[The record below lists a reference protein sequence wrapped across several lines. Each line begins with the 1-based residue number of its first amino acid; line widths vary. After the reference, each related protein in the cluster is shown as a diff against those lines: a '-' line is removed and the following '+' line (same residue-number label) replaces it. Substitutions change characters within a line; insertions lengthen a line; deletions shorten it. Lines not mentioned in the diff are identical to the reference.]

1 MTKAQKSPFDFP
13 KRRFGKIKCRFGK
26 INRRFLQIKR
36 RFFGKNRRFFL
47 SVWRYQSVGCENM
60 RKKRR
65 FFKKNRRFFFGKSS
79 CFFGFFKLG
88 CSRKRIY
95 FFPGYFPPQRKRSD
109 QYFSSKR
116 LIVTPFEVDACMNV
130 SLSIKIPTWLV
141 LPPGTLLKKTKSP
154 SLIV

>member
-1 MTKAQKSPFDFP
+1 MPIWQNETAIFTNKTPFFW
-13 KRRFGKIKCRFGK
+13 KK
-26 INRRFLQIKR
+26 LA
-36 RFFGKNRRFFL
+36 FFSERLALSISGLREYAKKNGVF
-47 SVWRYQSVGCENM
+47 S
-60 RKKRR
+60 
-65 FFKKNRRFFFGKSS
+65 KKNRRFFSENLCVFW
-79 CFFGFFKLG
+79 GFFKLG

>member
-1 MTKAQKSPFDFP
+1 MPFWQNKTAIFTNKTP
-13 KRRFGKIKCRFGK
+13 
-26 INRRFLQIKR
+26 
-36 RFFGKNRRFFL
+36 FFWKKLAFFSERLAL
-47 SVWRYQSVGCENM
+47 SISGLREYA
-60 RKKRR
+60 
-65 FFKKNRRFFFGKSS
+65 KKNGVFSKKIAVFFFGKSS
-79 CFFGFFKLG
+79 CFLGFFKLG

>member
-1 MTKAQKSPFDFP
+1 MPFWQNKTAIFTNKTP
-13 KRRFGKIKCRFGK
+13 
-26 INRRFLQIKR
+26 
-36 RFFGKNRRFFL
+36 FFWKKLAFFSERLAL
-47 SVWRYQSVGCENM
+47 SISGLRECA
-60 RKKRR
+60 
-65 FFKKNRRFFFGKSS
+65 KKNGVFSKKIAVFFSENLRVFL
-79 CFFGFFKLG
+79 GFFKLG

>member
-1 MTKAQKSPFDFP
+1 MSFWQNKTAIFTNKTPFFW
-13 KRRFGKIKCRFGK
+13 KK
-26 INRRFLQIKR
+26 LA
-36 RFFGKNRRFFL
+36 FFSERLAL
-47 SVWRYQSVGCENM
+47 SISGLREYA
-60 RKKRR
+60 
-65 FFKKNRRFFFGKSS
+65 KKNGVFSKKIAVFFRKIFV
-79 CFFGFFKLG
+79 FFSGFFKLG

>member
-1 MTKAQKSPFDFP
+1 MSFWQNKTAIFTNKTPFFW
-13 KRRFGKIKCRFGK
+13 KK
-26 INRRFLQIKR
+26 LA
-36 RFFGKNRRFFL
+36 FFSERLAL
-47 SVWRYQSVGCENM
+47 SISGLREYA
-60 RKKRR
+60 
-65 FFKKNRRFFFGKSS
+65 KKNGVFSKKIAVFFRKIFV
-79 CFFGFFKLG
+79 FFGFFKLG

>member
-1 MTKAQKSPFDFP
+1 MPIWQNETPFWQNKSAIFTNKTPFFW
-13 KRRFGKIKCRFGK
+13 KK
-26 INRRFLQIKR
+26 LA
-36 RFFGKNRRFFL
+36 FFSERLAL
-47 SVWRYQSVGCENM
+47 SISGLRECA
-60 RKKRR
+60 
-65 FFKKNRRFFFGKSS
+65 KKNGVFSKKIAVFFRKIFV
-79 CFFGFFKLG
+79 FFGFFKLG

-95 FFPGYFPPQRKRSD
+95 SFPGYFPPQRKRSD

>member
-1 MTKAQKSPFDFP
+1 MQTPQTKSPFWQNKSAIFTNKSP
-13 KRRFGKIKCRFGK
+13 
-26 INRRFLQIKR
+26 
-36 RFFGKNRRFFL
+36 FFWKKLAFFSERLAL
-47 SVWRYQSVGCENM
+47 SISGLRECA
-60 RKKRR
+60 
-65 FFKKNRRFFFGKSS
+65 KKNGVFSKKIAVFFRKIFV
-79 CFFGFFKLG
+79 FFGFFKLG

-130 SLSIKIPTWLV
+130 SWSIKIPTWLV

>member
-1 MTKAQKSPFDFP
+1 MPFWQNKTAIFTNKTP
-13 KRRFGKIKCRFGK
+13 
-26 INRRFLQIKR
+26 
-36 RFFGKNRRFFL
+36 FFWKKLAFFSERLAL
-47 SVWRYQSVGCENM
+47 SISGLRECA
-60 RKKRR
+60 
-65 FFKKNRRFFFGKSS
+65 KKNGVFSKKIAVFFRKIFV
-79 CFFGFFKLG
+79 FFGFFKLG

>member
-1 MTKAQKSPFDFP
+1 MPIWQNKSAIFTNKTPFFWKKLAFFSERLTLSISGLREYAKKTAFFQKKSP
-13 KRRFGKIKCRFGK
+13 
-26 INRRFLQIKR
+26 
-36 RFFGKNRRFFL
+36 
-47 SVWRYQSVGCENM
+47 
-60 RKKRR
+60 
-65 FFKKNRRFFFGKSS
+65 FFFGKSS
-79 CFFGFFKLG
+79 CFFGVFKLG
-88 CSRKRIY
+88 CSRKGIY

>member
-1 MTKAQKSPFDFP
+1 MPFWQNKTAIFTNKTPFFWKKSA
-13 KRRFGKIKCRFGK
+13 
-26 INRRFLQIKR
+26 
-36 RFFGKNRRFFL
+36 FFSERLAL
-47 SVWRYQSVGCENM
+47 SISGLREYA
-60 RKKRR
+60 
-65 FFKKNRRFFFGKSS
+65 KKNGVFSKKIAVFFRKIFV
-79 CFFGFFKLG
+79 FFWGFSNLAVSERG
-88 CSRKRIY
+88 VY

>member
-1 MTKAQKSPFDFP
+1 MPFWQNKSAIFTNKTPFFWKKMAFFSERLALSISGLRECAKKNGVFSKKSP
-13 KRRFGKIKCRFGK
+13 
-26 INRRFLQIKR
+26 
-36 RFFGKNRRFFL
+36 
-47 SVWRYQSVGCENM
+47 
-60 RKKRR
+60 
-65 FFKKNRRFFFGKSS
+65 FFFGKSS
-79 CFFGFFKLG
+79 CFFGVFKLG

>member
-1 MTKAQKSPFDFP
+1 MPIWQNKTAIFTNKTPFFWKKLAFFSERLALSISVLRECAKKNGVFSKKSPFFSENL
-13 KRRFGKIKCRFGK
+13 CV
-26 INRRFLQIKR
+26 
-36 RFFGKNRRFFL
+36 FFG
-47 SVWRYQSVGCENM
+47 G
-60 RKKRR
+60 
-65 FFKKNRRFFFGKSS
+65 
-79 CFFGFFKLG
+79 FKLG

>member
-1 MTKAQKSPFDFP
+1 M
-13 KRRFGKIKCRFGK
+13 KRRFGKIK
-26 INRRFLQIKR
+26 RRFLQIKR
-36 RFFGKNRRFFL
+36 RFFGKNWRFFSERLAL
-47 SVWRYQSVGCENM
+47 SISGLREYA
-60 RKKRR
+60 
-65 FFKKNRRFFFGKSS
+65 KKNGVFSKKIAVFFRKIFV
-79 CFFGFFKLG
+79 FFWGFFKLG

>member
-1 MTKAQKSPFDFP
+1 MPFWQNETPFWQNKSAIFTNKTPFFW
-13 KRRFGKIKCRFGK
+13 KKLAFFSERLALSISGLREYAKKNGVFSKKIAVFFRK
-26 INRRFLQIKR
+26 IFV
-36 RFFGKNRRFFL
+36 FFL
-47 SVWRYQSVGCENM
+47 
-60 RKKRR
+60 
-65 FFKKNRRFFFGKSS
+65 
-79 CFFGFFKLG
+79 GFFKLG

>member
-1 MTKAQKSPFDFP
+1 MK
-13 KRRFGKIKCRFGK
+13 
-26 INRRFLQIKR
+26 RRFLQIKR
-36 RFFGKNRRFFL
+36 RFFGKNWRFFL

-65 FFKKNRRFFFGKSS
+65 FFKKNRRFFSENLRVFW
-79 CFFGFFKLG
+79 GFFKLG

>member
-1 MTKAQKSPFDFP
+1 MPFWQNKTAIFTNKTP
-13 KRRFGKIKCRFGK
+13 
-26 INRRFLQIKR
+26 
-36 RFFGKNRRFFL
+36 FFWKKLAFFSERLAL
-47 SVWRYQSVGCENM
+47 SISGLREYA
-60 RKKRR
+60 
-65 FFKKNRRFFFGKSS
+65 KKNGVFSKKIAVFFRKIFV
-79 CFFGFFKLG
+79 FFWGFFKLG

-109 QYFSSKR
+109 QYFSSNR

>member
-1 MTKAQKSPFDFP
+1 MPIWQNKTAIFTNKTPFYWKKSAFFSERLALSISGLRECA
-13 KRRFGKIKCRFGK
+13 KKNGVFSKKIAVFFRK
-26 INRRFLQIKR
+26 IFV
-36 RFFGKNRRFFL
+36 FFL
-47 SVWRYQSVGCENM
+47 
-60 RKKRR
+60 
-65 FFKKNRRFFFGKSS
+65 
-79 CFFGFFKLG
+79 GFFKLG

>member
-13 KRRFGKIKCRFGK
+13 KCRFGK

-36 RFFGKNRRFFL
+36 RFFGKNWRFFL

-60 RKKRR
+60 RKKTA
-65 FFKKNRRFFFGKSS
+65 FFQKKSPFFFRKIFV
-79 CFFGFFKLG
+79 FFWGFSNLAVSERG
-88 CSRKRIY
+88 VY

>member
-1 MTKAQKSPFDFP
+1 MPF
-13 KRRFGKIKCRFGK
+13 
-26 INRRFLQIKR
+26 
-36 RFFGKNRRFFL
+36 
-47 SVWRYQSVGCENM
+47 CENKSAIFTNKTPFFW
-60 RKKRR
+60 KKLA
-65 FFKKNRRFFFGKSS
+65 FFSERLALSISGLRECAKKNGVFSKKIAVFFRKIFV
-79 CFFGFFKLG
+79 FFWGVKLG

>member
-1 MTKAQKSPFDFP
+1 MPFWQNKSAIFTNKTPFYWKKSAFFSERLALSISGLREYA
-13 KRRFGKIKCRFGK
+13 KKNGVFSKKIAVFFRK
-26 INRRFLQIKR
+26 IFV
-36 RFFGKNRRFFL
+36 FFG
-47 SVWRYQSVGCENM
+47 V
-60 RKKRR
+60 
-65 FFKKNRRFFFGKSS
+65 
-79 CFFGFFKLG
+79 FKLG